1 MSSAAVAGLFCVG
14 RDGTFDLAGSVLP
27 GARFRRREVVVP
39 AGARLEFV
47 DAEWRG
53 ALVVVEHGEID
64 LCCSRGGSR
73 RFGPG
78 AVLFFDGL
86 GLVALH
92 NPGPVDT
99 LLVTVSRRHP
109 SRSGPGP

>member
-1 MSSAAVAGLFCVG
+1 MDEAVPVPA
-14 RDGTFDLAGSVLP
+14 LP
-27 GARFRRREVVVP
+27 GARFRRRDVTIP
-39 AGARLEFV
+39 AGARLAFV

-53 ALVVVEHGEID
+53 ALVLVEQGEID

-73 RFGPG
+73 RFPTG

-86 GLVALH
+86 DLVALR

-99 LLVTVSRRHP
+99 VIVALSRRA
-109 SRSGPGP
+109 